1 LLIFTNANQALKVP
15 LFLNIIPIFID
26 FFFNRV
32 KASNSLIR
40 LAQALPKSFAMNLYD
55 FLIIYL
61 SCGAPLGVYY
71 FLQNRKTPKF
81 ERLRL
86 KTVLNFLFWIP
97 FAYRLLQKS
106 KILQNAFNN
115 IFGSSSVLDAAAE
128 KNIYAIR
135 KRLEK
140 IYLESNLKLSIYEVR
155 EILDRYAGLTL
166 ECQFEHKFS
175 QTARTKSG
183 IFQITEHKNAELA
196 AICLER
202 RNRKRLLLHQTEA
215 RRDFLHLL
223 SELFDSGSDL
233 ENLESTAIEFVTHLK
248 DAEARA
254 AIEKMFGFETQTEN
268 TPNVKHAETEIWTSE
283 TQKPLLTRPASARLK
298 TLTAAMNLRAKD

>member
-1 LLIFTNANQALKVP
+1 
-15 LFLNIIPIFID
+15 
-26 FFFNRV
+26 
-32 KASNSLIR
+32 
-40 LAQALPKSFAMNLYD
+40 MNLYD

-61 SCGAPLGVYY
+61 ACGAPLGVYY
-71 FLQNRKTPKF
+71 FLQNRKTPNF

-106 KILQNAFNN
+106 KILQGAFRN
-115 IFGSSSVLDAAAE
+115 IFDHHSALDAEAE

-166 ECQFEHKFS
+166 ECQFEHINS

-183 IFQITEHKNAELA
+183 IFQITGHKNAELA
-196 AICLER
+196 VICLER

-223 SELFDSGSDL
+223 SELFDSGSEL
-233 ENLESTAIEFVTHLK
+233 KSLESAAIEFVTLLK
-248 DAEARA
+248 DAAARKT
-254 AIEKMFGFETQTEN
+254 IEKMFDFRTQTEKAA
-268 TPNVKHAETEIWTSE
+268 NVKNAETEIWKSE
-283 TQKPLLTRPASARLK
+283 TQKPLLTRPNSTRLK
-298 TLTAAMNLRAKD
+298 TLTAQMNLRAED